1 MDVESTLA
9 KTGDYLNKALDFVG
23 LDVTVGDIGSA
34 IFMGIAALFAVWFFM
49 TLIFGDDPP
58 IER

>member
-1 MDVESTLA
+1 MDVESALN
-9 KTGDYLNKALDFVG
+9 KTGDIVNAALDFVG
-23 LDVTVGDIGSA
+23 LDVTVNEIGSA